1 MGYDR
6 NIVVLTQCREY
17 RKKKDPSLPLIR
29 TRYRR
34 YPAFVRKME
43 DRHTRY
49 NETLEYLSEQEAAG
63 NVLILQPKESVDISR
78 VEKDLD
84 KLRALYEKGY
94 QDAVERIEDI
104 RRFLS
109 EPVRS

>member
-1 MGYDR
+1 
-6 NIVVLTQCREY
+6 
-17 RKKKDPSLPLIR
+17 
-29 TRYRR
+29 
-34 YPAFVRKME
+34 ME